1 MKFVDEVVIRVEAGD
16 GGDGGVSFLREKYV
30 PFGGP
35 DGGDGGDGGSIY
47 LQADPE
53 LNTLAD
59 YRFTR
64 RFQAEAGQILNDGG
78 DDGEDGGGQDDQA
91 ACALAGGG
99 ANDRGH

>member
-1 MKFVDEVVIRVEAGD
+1 LGLFVFVCCGFKEDVLKFVDEVTIRIEAGD
-16 GGDGGVSFLREKYV
+16 GGDGGVSFRREKYI

-47 LQADPE
+47 LVADAE

-64 RFQAEAGQILNDGG
+64 GFALN
-78 DDGEDGGGQDDQA
+78 A
-91 ACALAGGG
+91 ARMA
-99 ANDRGH
+99 

>member
-1 MKFVDEVVIRVEAGD
+1 MKFVDEVIIRVEAGD
-16 GGDGGVSFLREKYV
+16 GGDGCVSFRREKYI

-47 LQADPE
+47 LVADAE

-64 RFQAEAGQILNDGG
+64 RLGMCVHRDRQGQR
-78 DDGEDGGGQDDQA
+78 DQE
-91 ACALAGGG
+91 
-99 ANDRGH
+99 RQ